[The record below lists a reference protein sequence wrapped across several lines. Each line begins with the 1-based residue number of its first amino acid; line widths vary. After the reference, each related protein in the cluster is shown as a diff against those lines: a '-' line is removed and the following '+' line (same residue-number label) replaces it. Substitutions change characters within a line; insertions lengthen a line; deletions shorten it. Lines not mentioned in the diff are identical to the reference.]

1 MKHFT
6 HEDYDKLCQEI
17 WDHNR
22 RYYVEHHPVIS
33 DEAFDKLLH
42 QLEEIEHAHPEW
54 VSASSPTQ
62 RVNESLTAGFA
73 SVLHKNPMLSLANTY
88 SKDEIADFIKR
99 MHKLVE
105 HEKLAFSC
113 ELKMDGIAI
122 TAVYEKGHFVMGA
135 TRGDGRKGDDITTNM
150 RTIQS
155 LPLRLSGKHV
165 PDLLEVRGE
174 VFMPHAAFEHLNAE
188 KKAADE
194 QLWANPR
201 NAASGSLKL
210 LDPKE
215 VAKRRLAVV
224 FYAIAEDSS
233 VGATSQYASH
243 DYLHTLGLP
252 TLKLHALCH
261 NLDEIWA
268 FGEKVRHERPKLPF
282 DIDGIVIKIDS
293 LKEQK
298 RLGTTGKSPRWAIA
312 YKFAAEQAV
321 TRIQEITVQ
330 VGRTGTLTPVAELE
344 PVFLAGST
352 IARATLH
359 NEEEVKR
366 KDIRVGDFVTIEKGG
381 DVIPKVVSA
390 DPSKRSAHSKP
401 WKMPEKCPSCG
412 THVVRTP
419 GEVAVRCPNTL
430 GCPEQRLRRLI
441 YFAGKEAMDIENMGE
456 KVVEQLVERGFV
468 EKPSDIY
475 RLKESQLYQL
485 EGFKE
490 KSVNNLLS
498 SIEKS
503 KEVTLDRFIMALGIR
518 HIGSETAE
526 LLAKKAGSIE
536 ALEKITLDDLIK
548 IEGIGEKV
556 AGAVIEYF
564 ADARHR
570 HEIAAML
577 SLGVTPQQQETVSYE
592 GHPFADKTFVLTGT
606 LEHFTRTAAAAA
618 IKERGGKVTDSV
630 SKKTDF
636 VVAGEA
642 AGSKLD
648 KAQALG
654 IKVLT
659 EADFIKALNH

>member
-1 MKHFT
+1 MRHMT
-6 HEDYDKLCQEI
+6 HEEYERLCQDV

-22 RYYVEHHPVIS
+22 RYYVEHRPTIS
-33 DEAFDKLLH
+33 DEEFDRLLH
-42 QLEEIEHAHPEW
+42 KIEEIEHAHPEW

-62 RVNESLTAGFA
+62 RVNESMTAGFD
-73 SVLHKNPMLSLANTY
+73 SVVHNVPMLSLANTY
-88 SKDEIADFIKR
+88 SKEEIADFIKR
-99 MHKLVE
+99 IHKLVQ
-105 HEKLAFSC
+105 HENLAFSC

-122 TAVYEKGHFVMGA
+122 TAIYEHGKFVRGV
-135 TRGDGRKGDDITTNM
+135 TRGDGKKGDDITVNM
-150 RTIQS
+150 RTISS
-155 LPLRLSGKHV
+155 LPLRLTGKHL
-165 PDLLEVRGE
+165 PDMLEARGE
-174 VFMPHAAFEHLNAE
+174 VFMPHAAFERLNAE
-188 KKAADE
+188 RLADE
-194 QLWANPR
+194 EALWANPR
-201 NAASGSLKL
+201 NAAAGSLKL

-215 VAKRRLAVV
+215 VAKRRLSVV
-224 FYAIAEDSS
+224 FYGIAEETSGD
-233 VGATSQYASH
+233 VKSQYASH
-243 DYLHTLGLP
+243 EYLHSLGLP

-261 NLDEIWA
+261 NLEEIWA
-268 FGEKVRHERPKLPF
+268 FSEKVREAREKLPF
-282 DIDGIVIKIDS
+282 DIDGIVIKVDN

-321 TRIQEITVQ
+321 TKIRDITVQ
-330 VGRTGTLTPVAELE
+330 IGRTGTLTPVAELE

-366 KDIRVGDFVTIEKGG
+366 KDIRIGDFVTIEKGG

-390 DPSKRSAHSKP
+390 DPSRRNSHSAP
-401 WKMPEKCPSCG
+401 WEMPEKCPSCG
-412 THVVRTP
+412 TVVVRTP
-419 GEVAVRCPNTL
+419 GEVAVRCPNSL

-456 KVVEQLVERGFV
+456 KVVEHLVGRGFV

-475 RLKESQLYQL
+475 RLKDSQLYQL

-503 KEVTLDRFIMALGIR
+503 KNVTLDRFIMALGIR
-518 HIGSETAE
+518 HIGTETAD

-536 ALEKITLDDLIK
+536 ALEKMTLGDLLK

-556 AGAVIEYF
+556 ANGVLEYF
-564 ADARHR
+564 ADGKHR
-570 HEIAAML
+570 EEIAALL
-577 SLGVTPQQQETVSYE
+577 SLGVNPHPQETVSYD
-592 GHPFADKTFVLTGT
+592 GHAFAGKVFVLTGT
-606 LEHFTRTAAAAA
+606 LEHYTRTSAAAA

-636 VVAGEA
+636 VVAGDS
-642 AGSKLD
+642 AGSKLE

-654 IKVLT
+654 VKVLT
-659 EADFIKALNH
+659 EGEFISAL